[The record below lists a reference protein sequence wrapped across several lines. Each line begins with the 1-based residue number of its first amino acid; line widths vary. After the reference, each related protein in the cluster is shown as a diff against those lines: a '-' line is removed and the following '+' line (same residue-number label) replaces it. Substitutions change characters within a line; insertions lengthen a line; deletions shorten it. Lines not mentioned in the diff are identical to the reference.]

1 MHEPL
6 TTTGVLR
13 KLWIGEADKYRD
25 HLLRL
30 DTESRHSRFGMGVS
44 DTFIEAY
51 VDTALSLDAVVHGFF
66 VDGVLRGAAELR
78 PLGPQQADAA
88 EVAFSVEKGWQA
100 GGIGTTLMGRTILAA
115 RNRGLTTL
123 YMSCLSH
130 NRSMQKIARKFEAEL
145 SFDRT
150 EASARLSAPLATPL
164 SWVRELFADG
174 SDFTTAALD
183 VQSRMLRPV

>member
-6 TTTGVLR
+6 TITGVIR

-30 DTESRHSRFGMGVS
+30 DAESRHSRFGMGVS
-44 DTFIEAY
+44 DAFIEAY

-78 PLGPQQADAA
+78 PLGPHHSDGA
-88 EVAFSVEKGWQA
+88 EVAFSVEKDWQA
-100 GGIGTTLMGRTILAA
+100 GGIGTALMGRTILAA

-123 YMSCLSH
+123 YMSCLAH
-130 NRSMQKIARKFEAEL
+130 NRSMQKIARKYEAEL

-150 EASARLSAPLATPL
+150 EASARLATPLANPL
-164 SWVRELFADG
+164 SWVRELFTDG
-174 SDFTTAALD
+174 TDFATAALD
-183 VQSRMLRPV
+183 VQSRLLRTA